1 MEKCYTDLKLIRFL
15 YKDTGIAEYFETQ
28 HMIEEDAQIA
38 KKFAGFTAAFKALP
52 KLSFN
57 PRISSLQNI
66 LGKSREAVFSAS

>member
-28 HMIEEDAQIA
+28 HMIEEDAY
-38 KKFAGFTAAFKALP
+38 TAQRFVGLSTAFKALP

-57 PRISSLQNI
+57 PRISTLQNI
-66 LGKSREAVFSAS
+66 LGKSKEAVFSAS